1 MAGARPVL
9 FSEPLVDV
17 GVLAAARLGI
27 ALPIVNWAGA
37 PVTALT
43 SADATVRLSNAMLA
57 TGGRVAVGR
66 DGRWP
71 TRTFELDVA
80 DAVILW

>member
-1 MAGARPVL
+1 VAGARPVL

-37 PVTALT
+37 PVTALVLT
-43 SADATVRLSNAMLA
+43 LRFGSRTRCSPPAAAWLSGATAA
-57 TGGRVAVGR
+57 GRRGR
-66 DGRWP
+66 SSWTWP
-71 TRTFELDVA
+71 MP
-80 DAVILW
+80 